1 MISNKS
7 YYGIASL
14 VYLATRSGGKHIGL
28 REIATTQGIPL
39 RFLEQVFARLKG
51 AEIVSSVRGAGGGY
65 RLARSPREISLADI
79 LSACEGR
86 SEFAVNSAVLSRVGE
101 DDKVGRTFVEMM
113 RIQLSAFKRNLDG
126 ISLHNLIEEAGVS
139 AEMYYI

>member
-7 YYGIASL
+7 YYGIVSL
-14 VYLATRSGGKHIGL
+14 VYLATNARGKHVGL
-28 REIATTQGIPL
+28 REIAGTQNIPL
-39 RFLEQVFARLKG
+39 RFLEQVFSRLKG

-65 RLARSPREISLADI
+65 RLARSPREISLAEI

-86 SEFAVNSAVLSRVGE
+86 SEFAVNSNVFNRIGDSDVVG
-101 DDKVGRTFVEMM
+101 KTFLTIMKAQLGEFRRNVE
-113 RIQLSAFKRNLDG
+113 K
-126 ISLHNLIEEAGVS
+126 ISLRDLIEEAGLS